1 MKERFVMKIVSW
13 NCNGAFRKKYETL
26 DKIYDAD
33 IYVIQECENPEL
45 SKDEGYIKFG
55 KNGLWQGYKN
65 KGLGIFAKDNIT
77 LEPAKWST
85 YGLQYF
91 IPCKVNNK
99 FNLLGVWA
107 CGKYIEEFYVFLQI
121 YKEKYEDFSNTV
133 IRGDFNS
140 NSIWDKQHK
149 NRNHSAVVEDLSKG
163 GLHSCYHL
171 LKGEKQGEESTA
183 TFYMHRYKEKGF
195 FIDYFFCN
203 KDKKYDFSLGLYEDW
218 IGESDHMPMMLE
230 IDY

>member
-1 MKERFVMKIVSW
+1 MKIVSW

-91 IPCKVNNK
+91 IPCK
-99 FNLLGVWA
+99 
-107 CGKYIEEFYVFLQI
+107 QP
-121 YKEKYEDFSNTV
+121 
-133 IRGDFNS
+133 
-140 NSIWDKQHK
+140 
-149 NRNHSAVVEDLSKG
+149 
-163 GLHSCYHL
+163 L
-171 LKGEKQGEESTA
+171 LKSSTTA
-183 TFYMHRYKEKGF
+183 LWFLFLCCLSQILLLLKSPHITVLLKSSY
-195 FIDYFFCN
+195 
-203 KDKKYDFSLGLYEDW
+203 FSLY
-218 IGESDHMPMMLE
+218 I
-230 IDY
+230 